1 LVDLFTPVSG
11 RLININTASATVLQL
26 IPAIDANFAQAIISG
41 PLGRNGFDQQEGTDD
56 DAPFRSVAEIS
67 RVLGGANPQALGDL
81 TRYFTVRSLVF
92 EVHVTVTAGPSHR
105 EYVAILRRNGPKDIQ
120 TLNLYWK

>member
-1 LVDLFTPVSG
+1 MVDLFTPISG

-26 IPAIDANFAQAIISG
+26 VNAIDANFAQALING
-41 PLGRNGFDQQEGTDD
+41 PLGRNGFDQQECTED
-56 DAPFRSVAEIS
+56 DAPFPNVQSIS
-67 RVLGGANPQALGDL
+67 RVMGGANPQAFGDL
-81 TRYFTVRSLVF
+81 SRYFTVRSLVF
-92 EVHVTVTAGPSHR
+92 EVHITATAGSTHR